1 MIEFIRSRAGFV
13 WMRSRCKDTH
23 RSGRWLSHA
32 DAGSSAPTL
41 VARVFLFLLGL
52 ITGLAIPIINNHR
65 MGLSAHLEALLNG
78 ILLLALGCL
87 WPQLKLSARALNA
100 TFWLALYGTYANWFF
115 TLLGAILGTKALTP
129 QAGAGFNAAPL
140 SEIVVGIGLVTLA
153 TVMVIVCVI
162 LLIGLSGKAAT
173 SSV

>member
-1 MIEFIRSRAGFV
+1 MQ
-13 WMRSRCKDTH
+13 D
-23 RSGRWLSHA
+23 HA
-32 DAGSSAPTL
+32 RRLLWHGVL
-41 VARVFLFLLGL
+41 LFLLGL
-52 ITGLAIPIINNHR
+52 VTGLAIPLITNHR

-87 WPQLKLSARALNA
+87 WPQLRLSARALTA

-140 SEIVVGIGLVTLA
+140 SEIVVGAGLVTLA
-153 TVMVIVCVI
+153 TVMLIVCVI
-162 LLIGLSGKAAT
+162 LLVGLGDKPV
-173 SSV
+173 SST